1 MQPEQEILTDGQ
13 ISLILY
19 GGVTAVLLIVG
30 IFFLGVRW
38 KTSRK
43 IEKRT
48 IVKELYNEK
57 ERKNGQHKGGARG
70 SF

>member
-1 MQPEQEILTDGQ
+1 MMQPEQLTDGQ
-13 ISLILY
+13 VSLILY
-19 GGVTAVLLIVG
+19 GGVTVALLLVA

-38 KTSRK
+38 MTSRK
-43 IEKRT
+43 IDKSS